1 MFAQKGFLAAIVA
14 APAALLA
21 LGGVAHAT
29 MPGGTIELRSATD
42 GIGERATVQRVAAH
56 RNCRSEGGRR
66 VCGSERGSY
75 PLTTK
80 FGFAT
85 GGDPNK
91 GPSHP
96 VYRPGSLW
104 TPTPTLFPFTTP
116 GFATLPLTTPF
127 GFATGD
133 NLRTFLHPSAPPPS
147 SSFTTGSVPLPA
159 TVREAFPNTLGGHL
173 RSIGVSPSMG
183 GSRSIGGSRSMGGGS
198 LSGGSHGGGGGLH

>member
-1 MFAQKGFLAAIVA
+1 MFAQKRFLTVMIA

-21 LGGVAHAT
+21 FGGVAHAT
-29 MPGGTIELRSATD
+29 MPRATFEPRPEAD
-42 GIGERATVQRVAAH
+42 GVGERATVQRVAAH
-56 RNCRSEGGRR
+56 RNCRTEDGRR

-85 GGDPNK
+85 GGDPNSA
-91 GPSHP
+91 PRPP

-104 TPTPTLFPFTTP
+104 TPTPTQFPSTTR
-116 GFATLPLTTPF
+116 F
-127 GFATGD
+127 GFATGG
-133 NLRTFLHPSAPPPS
+133 NPRTFLHPTAAPPS

-173 RSIGVSPSMG
+173 RSIG
-183 GSRSIGGSRSMGGGS
+183 GSRPMGSGGG
-198 LSGGSHGGGGGLH
+198 LSGGSHGGGGLH